1 MIDMHSYVL
10 YVCGMLFDM
19 VGLRG
24 VGVLTCMINPE
35 AWDIWSLSYVRIMV
49 PTCHNSDVLC

>member
-1 MIDMHSYVL
+1 MIDMRGCVMH
-10 YVCGMLFDM
+10 VCENVVDM

-35 AWDIWSLSYVRIMV
+35 PRDI
-49 PTCHNSDVLC
+49 